1 MSDLRIGKYY
11 GNDLDG
17 KVYQIKE
24 ILDSDYADI
33 TSVSM
38 WFLMSKETNNDYL
51 LCRDLAINY
60 IISVGGFNNLSN
72 TDKQVAIINFCVRK
86 EDRDTLYTNEEQEVF
101 WETFCKLS
109 EECRHNRWEKAKAF
123 ASYRLSVLDSNDLGV
138 STMGLNEKYVKYS
151 ISTFDEDGIDG
162 LVDWV
167 MGTNGFVNNGLPE
180 KTYFT
185 HELANGIIKIIKPS
199 ENEIKN

>member
-11 GNDLDG
+11 GNEQG
-17 KVYQIKE
+17 KNVYQVKD
-24 ILDSDYADI
+24 ILDNDYADM

-38 WFLMSKETNNDYL
+38 WFLIPKETNNDYL
-51 LCRDLAINY
+51 LCRNLAIEY
-60 IISVGGFNNLSN
+60 IISVGGFSNLSDN
-72 TDKQVAIINFCVRK
+72 DKTLAIKNFCVGK

-138 STMGLNEKYVKYS
+138 NTMGLNEKYVKYS

-167 MGTNGFVNNGLPE
+167 LGTNGFVNNGLPE

-185 HELANGIIKIIKPS
+185 EELVNGIIKIIKPS
-199 ENEIKN
+199 KNEIKN